1 MSHIKK
7 GDCVKVDF
15 ISESATIYSGKRFT
29 GYGVVD
35 RFEDNRVFGRLEDG
49 QPFMCFASD
58 VEVLTERNQEVGDD
72 SHGDYT
78 QMTLEQLQKEHAE
91 LLAFNEKLDRERN
104 KYRKDALKYAKKVQM
119 IERLFVV
126 PSDDHELTLKAI
138 KTIVE
143 QELNITNRDKEQSQ

>member
-1 MSHIKK
+1 MS
-7 GDCVKVDF
+7 
-15 ISESATIYSGKRFT
+15 
-29 GYGVVD
+29 
-35 RFEDNRVFGRLEDG
+35 
-49 QPFMCFASD
+49 
-58 VEVLTERNQEVGDD
+58 
-72 SHGDYT
+72 DYM

-143 QELNITNRDKEQSQ
+143 MVGES

>member
-1 MSHIKK
+1 MS
-7 GDCVKVDF
+7 
-15 ISESATIYSGKRFT
+15 
-29 GYGVVD
+29 
-35 RFEDNRVFGRLEDG
+35 
-49 QPFMCFASD
+49 
-58 VEVLTERNQEVGDD
+58 
-72 SHGDYT
+72 DYMN
-78 QMTLEQLQKEHAE
+78 MTLEQLQQEHAE

-143 QELNITNRDKEQSQ
+143 QVGGGV

>member
-1 MSHIKK
+1 MS
-7 GDCVKVDF
+7 
-15 ISESATIYSGKRFT
+15 
-29 GYGVVD
+29 
-35 RFEDNRVFGRLEDG
+35 
-49 QPFMCFASD
+49 
-58 VEVLTERNQEVGDD
+58 
-72 SHGDYT
+72 DYMN
-78 QMTLEQLQKEHAE
+78 MTLEQLQQEHAE

-143 QELNITNRDKEQSQ
+143 RVGGEV